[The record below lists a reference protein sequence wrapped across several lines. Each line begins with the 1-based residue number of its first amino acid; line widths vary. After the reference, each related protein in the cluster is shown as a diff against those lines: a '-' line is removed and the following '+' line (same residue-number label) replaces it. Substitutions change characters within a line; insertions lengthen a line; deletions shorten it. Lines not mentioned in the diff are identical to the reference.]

1 MLSKLRFSLLFTRT
15 WNFAYDDNA
24 KKVRPPWGAHLSF
37 CGGGGYCPSMPLLT
51 PRVVPITVRRVMMVC
66 ITFFHTCFFIGC

>member
-1 MLSKLRFSLLFTRT
+1 MTITQKKCAPLGERT
-15 WNFAYDDNA
+15 CHF
-24 KKVRPPWGAHLSF
+24 V
-37 CGGGGYCPSMPLLT
+37 GGGGYCPSMPLLT